1 MSFLTTDQ
9 KEEETWH
16 DSDKKQHNESDV
28 ARKVAT
34 RRQPASW
41 CAACAVRTIG
51 LAHNGV
57 QRAHNGVQ
65 RAQTASRSAH
75 LPASV
80 LSQAPCPTKCF
91 LFVSLSVSL
100 FVVIVLHIKCFLV
113 TVNSTHVCQTV
124 SHIVICLGPCLF
136 APSFASSF
144 D

>member
-1 MSFLTTDQ
+1 MTDNNNN
-9 KEEETWH
+9 
-16 DSDKKQHNESDV
+16 DESDV

-65 RAQTASRSAH
+65 RAQTVSRSAH

-80 LSQAPCPTKCF
+80 LSQAPWPTKCF
-91 LFVSLSVSL
+91 LFVSLSVAL
-100 FVVIVLHIKCFLV
+100 FVCCPG
-113 TVNSTHVCQTV
+113 STE
-124 SHIVICLGPCLF
+124 
-136 APSFASSF
+136 
-144 D
+144 

>member
-1 MSFLTTDQ
+1 MSLLTINQ
-9 KEEETWH
+9 KEETWH
-16 DSDKKQHNESDV
+16 DIDKKQHDEGDV

-34 RRQPASW
+34 KRKPASW
-41 CAACAVRTIG
+41 CAACAVRSIG

-91 LFVSLSVSL
+91 LFVSLLVGLFVCCPCSTDQVPSGNCKLYSTLSDSQSYRYLLGSL
-100 FVVIVLHIKCFLV
+100 FV
-113 TVNSTHVCQTV
+113 
-124 SHIVICLGPCLF
+124 
-136 APSFASSF
+136 
-144 D
+144 